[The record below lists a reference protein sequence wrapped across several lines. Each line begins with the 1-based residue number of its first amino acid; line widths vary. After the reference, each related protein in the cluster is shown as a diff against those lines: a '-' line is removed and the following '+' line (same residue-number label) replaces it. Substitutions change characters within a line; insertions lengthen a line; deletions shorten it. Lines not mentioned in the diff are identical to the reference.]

1 MKYSTTALRWAFIG
15 FFACCCNIKAQTTLD
30 SVVVTATA
38 RPQGTTME
46 NIPAGQGR
54 RSVDATGGSIESLV
68 MTAGTGVASTNELST
83 QYAVRGGNYDENMVY
98 VNGVEVYRPLLV
110 RSGQQEGLSFIN
122 PDLVQSVQ
130 FSSGGFDACY
140 GDKLS
145 SVLDV
150 TYKKP
155 KKTEGGFM
163 GSMLGGSAYF
173 GNTTGKFSQIT
184 GVRYKRG
191 TTLLNTLDTKGD
203 YNPMAM
209 DAQTF
214 MAYAFTK
221 KLSLNVLGNYSHNTY
236 DFNPGNRE
244 TSYGTIND
252 SKKFEVAFDG
262 QEKDRFNTLFGAAT
276 LKYEYANRANISLQV
291 SAFQSREQETYDITG
306 EYWIS
311 NVLGKDKETI
321 GTGLFREHARDQL
334 HATVYNVALLGTVA
348 RGQHTLRW
356 SAGAQK
362 ENIKDRINEWELR
375 DSMGY
380 SVPQNDE
387 YLRVLSNLFSH
398 NNLSSN
404 RLFAYLQHSYRLN
417 LDAGLFG
424 LTTGVRAGYWDFND
438 ELLISPR
445 VSLSFIP
452 AAHQQFKFRLA
463 TGIYYQP
470 PFYKELRQILTDESG
485 NGVVVL
491 NKGIKSQR
499 SIHLVAG
506 GDYTFRLDD
515 GRPFKLTT
523 ELYYKKLDN
532 LIPYYL
538 DNVRVWYAGENR
550 AHGYAMGIDTK
561 FFGQFVP
568 GTDSWV
574 GFSLMQAQQYING
587 KRVDMPTD
595 QLYNFT
601 LYYTDVMPDFERL
614 QFNLRVILAQGLPF
628 SAPGREYEANF
639 RAPAYRRIDVG
650 LTYRL
655 TTHIW
660 LGADIFNLFD
670 IGNVSSYSWFTDV
683 SGVQNAVPDRL
694 TGRQWNFKVLAGF

>member
-1 MKYSTTALRWAFIG
+1 MRTLFLFLVFLLPCAGLL
-15 FFACCCNIKAQTTLD
+15 AQIDLD
-30 SVVVTATA
+30 SVVVTTTA

-46 NIPAGQGR
+46 RIHQGQGR

-68 MTAGTGVASTNELST
+68 MTAGTGVSSTNELST

-98 VNGVEVYRPLLV
+98 VNGIEVYRPLLV

-122 PDLVQSVQ
+122 PDLTQSVQ
-130 FSSGGFDACY
+130 FSSGGFDARY
-140 GDKLS
+140 GDKMS

-155 KKTEGGFM
+155 KKTEGGFT
-163 GSMLGGSAYF
+163 GSMLGGSVYF
-173 GNTTGKFSQIT
+173 GNTAGKFSQIT

-203 YNPMAM
+203 YNPSAM
-209 DAQTF
+209 DVQTF
-214 MAYAFTK
+214 MTYAFTK
-221 KLSLNVLGNYSHNTY
+221 KISLNLLGNYSHNAY
-236 DFNPGNRE
+236 DFNPGNRA
-244 TSYGTIND
+244 TSYGTMDIQ
-252 SKKFEVAFDG
+252 KKFEVAYAG

-276 LKYEYANRANISLQV
+276 LKYEFSDKADISLQV
-291 SAFQSREQETYDITG
+291 SGFQSGEQETYDITG

-311 NVLGKDKETI
+311 NVLGQDKETI
-321 GTGLFREHARDQL
+321 GTGLFHAHARDQL
-334 HATVYNVALLGTVA
+334 HASVYNVALLGTN
-348 RGQHTLRW
+348 RGGAHTFLW

-362 ENIKDRINEWELR
+362 EDIKDRINEWELR

-380 SVPQNDE
+380 SVPQNDD
-387 YLRVLSNLFSH
+387 YLRMRRNLSSR

-404 RLFAYLQHSYRLN
+404 RLFAYLQDTYRLN
-417 LDAGLFG
+417 RDVGLFG
-424 LTTGVRAGYWDFND
+424 FTAGVRAGYWDYND

-445 VSLSFIP
+445 ASLSFIP
-452 AAHQQFKFRLA
+452 AEAQQFKFRLA

-470 PFYKELRQILTDESG
+470 PFYKELRQILIDEAG
-485 NGVVVL
+485 NSAVVL
-491 NKGIKSQR
+491 NKNIKSQR
-499 SIHLVAG
+499 SIHIVAG
-506 GDYTFRLDD
+506 GDYTFRLKD
-515 GRPFKLTT
+515 GRPLKLTT

-538 DNVRVWYAGENR
+538 DNVRIWYAGDNT
-550 AHGYAMGIDTK
+550 AHGYATGLDTK

-614 QFNLRVILAQGLPF
+614 QFNLRAIVAQGLPF
-628 SAPGREYEANF
+628 SAPGSEYQANF

-650 LTYRL
+650 VSYRL
-655 TTHIW
+655 INRIW
-660 LGADIFNLFD
+660 LGFDVFNLFD
-670 IGNVSSYSWFTDV
+670 ISNVSSYSWFTDIT
-683 SGVQNAVPDRL
+683 GAQNAVPDKL
-694 TGRQWNFKVLAGF
+694 TGRQYNIKIVGDF